1 MEARTE
7 IEFARRFGAGGP
19 PNLPLKGEEE
29 RDRRLDLLREDR
41 RGILVEG
48 VAAGPSSESL
58 RVGVEHV
65 YHN

>member
-7 IEFARRFGAGGP
+7 TEFARRFGAGSLP
-19 PNLPLKGEEE
+19 DLPLRGEED
-29 RDRRLDLLREDR
+29 RDRRPDLLREDR
-41 RGILVEG
+41 RGTLAEG
-48 VAAGPSSESL
+48 ISEGPSSESL